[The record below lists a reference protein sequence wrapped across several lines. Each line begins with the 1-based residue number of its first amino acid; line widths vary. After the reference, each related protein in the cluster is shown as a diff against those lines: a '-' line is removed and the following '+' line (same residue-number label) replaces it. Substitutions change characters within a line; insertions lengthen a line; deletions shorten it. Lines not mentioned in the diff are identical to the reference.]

1 MLTKVKPAVDGQV
14 VRVPGSEKPLD
25 AKGQNVPM
33 NSYWRR
39 RLRDGSVIVVDPSP
53 KSGKA
58 KSEKK
63 D

>member
-1 MLTKVKPAVDGQV
+1 MLIKLKPAVDSQV
-14 VRVPGSEKPLD
+14 VRVPGSEKPLA

-39 RLRDGSVIVVDPSP
+39 RIRDKSVIVVDTSP

-58 KSEKK
+58 KPEKK